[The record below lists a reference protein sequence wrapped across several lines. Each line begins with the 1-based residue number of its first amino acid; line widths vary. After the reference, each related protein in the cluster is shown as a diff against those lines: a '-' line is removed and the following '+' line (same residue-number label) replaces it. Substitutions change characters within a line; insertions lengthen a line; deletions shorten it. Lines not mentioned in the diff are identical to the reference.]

1 MRISLRV
8 FALAAVV
15 LVCGLWTQS
24 AADRVAW
31 DVVSSGGTTG
41 SVSGSY
47 KLWGSVGQTG
57 VDMLTGVTYRVYSGF
72 WNPWLIGM
80 VEADDGITLGLP
92 TSYQLSQNYPNPFGS
107 ETTIGYAVPKT
118 SRVVVEIFN
127 LRGQRV
133 RILAEAVLEPGH
145 HFARWDGR
153 DTYGQEVGSGIYLC
167 RMTAWGA
174 AGAAVEHSREM
185 LLVR

>member
-1 MRISLRV
+1 VRNNVGVSAI
-8 FALAAVV
+8 AVAV
-15 LVCGLWTQS
+15 LVCTLS
-24 AADRVAW
+24 AGASADRVSW
-31 DVVSSGGTTG
+31 DVVSSGGITG

-80 VEADDGITLGLP
+80 VEAEDGVSLGRP
-92 TSYQLSQNYPNPFGS
+92 TTYQLGQNYPNPFNAG
-107 ETTIGYAVPKT
+107 TTVRYALPT
-118 SRVVVEIFN
+118 AGRVLVEIFN

-133 RILAEAVLEPGH
+133 RVLADATLEAGY
-145 HFARWDGR
+145 HFARWDGKNV
-153 DTYGQEVGSGIYLC
+153 YGQDVGSGVYLC
-167 RMTAWGA
+167 RMTARGP
-174 AGAAVEHSREM
+174 AGSCFEHSREM